1 MAETSVPTALR
12 VKQWDDNYFSE
23 YIRSNRYAR
32 YMGTSEGSLIQM
44 REQGGKRK
52 GDQIIFQLVNRLV
65 GSGKTN
71 NQTLAGNEED
81 LSQRSFGVTVNL
93 YRHGVVVPE
102 YEEYA
107 SPIDLRNAARSV
119 LKDWSLEHTRDKITT
134 ALGAI
139 ATSTTAQVAY
149 ASASAAEKNAWN
161 VNNVDRVL
169 FGAAKSNYSA
179 THSTALG
186 NVDSTSDKLTPDAI
200 SLMKRIAKTAS
211 PKVRPIRV
219 NGDEEWY
226 VMFANSLA
234 FRDLKAN
241 STMTQANREARERG
255 EGNPLFT
262 DGDLLWD
269 GVIIREI
276 PEIPVI
282 SGVGASSIDVG
293 PVYLCGA
300 QAVAYALAQ
309 RWNSRTKNE
318 DDYGTKFGVAI
329 QQIYEINKIV
339 FGSGADDTTTPKDNG
354 VVTGFFSAV
363 ADA

>member
-1 MAETSVPTALR
+1 MAETNVPTALR

-23 YIRSNRYAR
+23 YIRSNRFTR
-32 YMGTSEGSLIQM
+32 YMGTTEGAMIQM

-52 GDQIIFQLVNRLV
+52 GDQIIFQLVNKL
-65 GSGKTN
+65 GGTGKTN
-71 NQTLAGNEED
+71 NQTLAGFEED

-107 SPIDLRNAARSV
+107 SAIDLRNAARST
-119 LKDWSLEHTRDKITT
+119 LKDWSMEHTRDKIIT

-139 ATSTTAQVAY
+139 PTSTTAQVAY
-149 ASASAAEKNAWN
+149 ASATAAERNTWNA
-161 VNNVDRVL
+161 NNVDRVL

-179 THSTALG
+179 THQTALA
-186 NVDSTSDKLTPDAI
+186 NIDNTSDKLTPDALG
-200 SLMKRIAKTAS
+200 LMKRIAKVAS
-211 PKVRPIRV
+211 PKIRPIRV

-226 VMFANSLA
+226 VVFANSLA

-241 STMTQANREARERG
+241 ATMTQANREARMRG
-255 EGNPLFT
+255 EDNPLFT

-269 GVIIREI
+269 GLIIREI
-276 PEIPVI
+276 PEIATFTN
-282 SGVGASSIDVG
+282 GTIDVG

-300 QAVAYALAQ
+300 QALAYALAQ
-309 RWNSRTKNE
+309 RWTSRTKNE
-318 DDYGTKFGVAI
+318 DDYGSKFGVAI
-329 QQIYEINKIV
+329 QQIYEVNKMV

-354 VVTGFFSAV
+354 IVTGFFAAV